1 MTKKKLMKKCWRNDT
16 KTSNNNSQK
25 QIEDK
30 SIHPSDKWTKDIL
43 YEISDLEVKMH
54 FLEYIK
60 ADYMLDANILRSVLF
75 DYEKNQTEES
85 KKEVERISNNLI
97 NSKDTL
103 IRELI
108 EYMNNMNALDHAI
121 KIWMCQN
128 E

>member
-1 MTKKKLMKKCWRNDT
+1 M
-16 KTSNNNSQK
+16 TSNNNSQK